1 MFNTNVPTFNDLPT
15 SAQLLRSTV
24 LAMITAAVLLVTVVM
39 PSEYAVDPTGVGR
52 ALGLTQMG
60 EVKLQLAEEARADEA
75 AAQSAAMTAAVIP
88 SPTTAPAPTVVS
100 AQPAPAKT
108 VPTPAPQTAAAPQAT
123 GQQHEMSITLK
134 PNQGA
139 EVKLEM
145 KQGAKVNF
153 LWTANG
159 GVVNYDTHGDPINA
173 PKGFYHGY
181 GKGRATPEESG
192 VLEAAFD
199 GKHGWFWRNRTD
211 QPVTVTLRTQ
221 GDYASIKRVI

>member
-1 MFNTNVPTFNDLPT
+1 MFNTNIPTFNDLPT
-15 SAQLLRSTV
+15 TAQLLRSTV
-24 LAMITAAVLLVTVVM
+24 FALIAAVVLLVTIVM
-39 PSEYAVDPTGVGR
+39 PSEYAMDPTGVGR

-60 EVKLQLAEEARADEA
+60 EVKLQLAKEARADEA
-75 AAQSAAMTAAVIP
+75 AAQNAAMTVAVVP
-88 SPTTAPAPTVVS
+88 SPVTALAPTVVP
-100 AQPAPAKT
+100 AQPVPVQAA
-108 VPTPAPQTAAAPQAT
+108 PTPQLAAKPQAG

-211 QPVTVTLRTQ
+211 ESVTVTLRTQ

>member
-88 SPTTAPAPTVVS
+88 SPTTAPAPIVVS
-100 AQPAPAKT
+100 VQPAPAKA
-108 VPTPAPQTAAAPQAT
+108 VPTPAPQTAAAPQSS
-123 GQQHEMSITLK
+123 GQQHEMSITSNPTRALK
-134 PNQGA
+134 
-139 EVKLEM
+139 
-145 KQGAKVNF
+145 
-153 LWTANG
+153 
-159 GVVNYDTHGDPINA
+159 
-173 PKGFYHGY
+173 
-181 GKGRATPEESG
+181 
-192 VLEAAFD
+192 
-199 GKHGWFWRNRTD
+199 
-211 QPVTVTLRTQ
+211 
-221 GDYASIKRVI
+221 